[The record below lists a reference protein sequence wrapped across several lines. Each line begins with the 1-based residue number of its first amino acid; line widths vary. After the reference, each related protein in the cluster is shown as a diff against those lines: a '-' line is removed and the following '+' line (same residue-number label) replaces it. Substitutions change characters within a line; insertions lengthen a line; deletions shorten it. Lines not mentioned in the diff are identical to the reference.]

1 MNQSDI
7 KQKYFI
13 KNKLTFEKG
22 NQCNISTNHSIT
34 KDYEFFNLDIINL
47 ERRINSMLNAINQT
61 LLNFSLKMESERLF
75 CFQKDVNYLY
85 TLKDNIKTIFYL
97 FVNAKSTMDIIHFI
111 MSKDFNHFFHEVDN
125 LLKTFKIKEEK
136 NK

>member
-22 NQCNISTNHSIT
+22 NQCNISINHSIT

-97 FVNAKSTMDIIHFI
+97 FVNAKSTMDNIHFI

>member
-34 KDYEFFNLDIINL
+34 KDYEFYNLDNINL

>member
-1 MNQSDI
+1 MV
-7 KQKYFI
+7 
-13 KNKLTFEKG
+13 FEKG
-22 NQCNISTNHSIT
+22 NQCNISTNQSIT

-61 LLNFSLKMESERLF
+61 LLNFSLKMESERVF

-97 FVNAKSTMDIIHFI
+97 KSIEI
-111 MSKDFNHFFHEVDN
+111 KY
-125 LLKTFKIKEEK
+125 LK
-136 NK
+136 

>member
-111 MSKDFNHFFHEVDN
+111 MSKDFNNFFHEVDN

>member
-47 ERRINSMLNAINQT
+47 ERRINSMLNAINQI
-61 LLNFSLKMESERLF
+61 LLNFSVKMEREGLI
-75 CFQKDVNYLY
+75 CFQKEVNYLN